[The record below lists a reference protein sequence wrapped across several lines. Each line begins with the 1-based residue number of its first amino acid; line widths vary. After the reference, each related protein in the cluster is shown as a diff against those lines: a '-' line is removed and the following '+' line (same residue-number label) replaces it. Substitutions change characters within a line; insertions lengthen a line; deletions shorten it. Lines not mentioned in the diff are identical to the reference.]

1 VAPWRVRGGS
11 SGRALTPESP
21 VKVSWTGT
29 AAGVLYLAWLASAT
43 LRPGGNGLFETQS
56 HARDSRSKLFRM
68 GLVTNLL
75 NPKAAVM

>member
-1 VAPWRVRGGS
+1 M
-11 SGRALTPESP
+11 
-21 VKVSWTGT
+21 SWTGT

-56 HARDSRSKLFRM
+56 PARASRSKLFRM